1 MPGSTSRERINAL
14 VRLRSRTPSI
24 SCSVSLG
31 NSRCGSPP
39 ALLIS
44 TSTGPSS
51 RSTVSMT
58 ARRSAADVT
67 SAVIARTRPPRE
79 PRSRAVASS
88 SAWLRATSAT
98 RAPRSVSAAAMW
110 GPMPR
115 EPPVTIAVAPSR
127 SRRAMACVLSNMG
140 KPDYATDRSA
150 ALHHVAAI
158 ELAFMGSKELPR
170 RRPGGQMDPE
180 ADRLILETAKR
191 LMREQGYERL
201 TVDGVAKQAGVART
215 TVYRRYRD
223 KAELVSAAIDTLRDP
238 SKRPD
243 SGDARR
249 DLVQHVENMR
259 RNFDMSLAGTLLME
273 EPHNPRLIALFRE
286 RMVHPRRQIIR
297 HSIEKGIER
306 GQVRH
311 D

>member
-1 MPGSTSRERINAL
+1 
-14 VRLRSRTPSI
+14 
-24 SCSVSLG
+24 
-31 NSRCGSPP
+31 
-39 ALLIS
+39 
-44 TSTGPSS
+44 
-51 RSTVSMT
+51 
-58 ARRSAADVT
+58 
-67 SAVIARTRPPRE
+67 
-79 PRSRAVASS
+79 
-88 SAWLRATSAT
+88 
-98 RAPRSVSAAAMW
+98 
-110 GPMPR
+110 
-115 EPPVTIAVAPSR
+115 
-127 SRRAMACVLSNMG
+127 
-140 KPDYATDRSA
+140 
-150 ALHHVAAI
+150 
-158 ELAFMGSKELPR
+158 MGSKELPR

-201 TVDGVAKQAGVART
+201 TIDGVAKQAGVART

-243 SGDARR
+243 TGDARR

-273 EPHNPRLIALFRE
+273 EPHNPQLIALFRE

-306 GQVRH
+306 GQIRPDLDTERILDYLLGALFAAVLTRGRPDSDWSQH
-311 D
+311 TIDAIWPALSNQPQPRRTARSKRPP